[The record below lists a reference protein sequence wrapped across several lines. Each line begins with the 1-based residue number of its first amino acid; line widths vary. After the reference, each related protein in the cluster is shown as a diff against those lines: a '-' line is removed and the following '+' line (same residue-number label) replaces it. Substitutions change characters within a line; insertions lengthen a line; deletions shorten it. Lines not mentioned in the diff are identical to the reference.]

1 MNAMRLQTRI
11 TIMIV
16 AIVLL
21 SASVTMT
28 LTMWALIHS
37 TDRALEQKLFHI
49 AESVARLPVVLEE
62 LKGPPVNGEIQKQVQ
77 DILDASLDVDLI
89 VVCNMR
95 RQRYAHPNPDRIGGI
110 LVGDDESEVVEQ
122 AKRYISTA
130 TGTLGTSIRA
140 FVPVFDGET
149 QLGFIVAGTL
159 VYRVENTRRQTMLSL
174 LTYLFSGLGIGL
186 VGAVVLARRVKGI
199 LLGLEPEEIARLYS
213 EHSGLLEALH
223 EGVIAIDAQGK
234 ISMANESAR
243 ALMDMRDR
251 DLIGLDVDALLHNC
265 RLPEVMASGQA
276 EYDKEQ
282 EMLGRQV
289 IINRVPI
296 YDKGRVVGAVATF
309 RDKTL
314 LVRLAEELTGAK
326 QLVAALRASSHEFL
340 NKLQV
345 LLGLLDLGKY
355 DQAKKYILASHRRQ
369 LDANKELMSTFRDPV
384 VAGLMLGKASF
395 CREQNV
401 QLIITPDSRVDVIDD
416 ANVTHA
422 LVTAIGNLIDNAVEA
437 ARGAP
442 GGGEIT
448 ICLKNDAHRVIV
460 EVRDNGDG
468 LAPAVRER
476 LFTRGVTTKG
486 DGRGLGLFLV
496 REDLAVVG
504 GTIQVESR
512 KGETVFRVEIPLTAP
527 ECDEQ
532 QTEAEP

>member
-1 MNAMRLQTRI
+1 MRLQTRI

-21 SASVTMT
+21 SASVTMA
-28 LTMWALIHS
+28 LTTAAIIHS
-37 TDRALEQKLFHI
+37 TDRALERNLFNI
-49 AESVARLPVVLEE
+49 AEMVAKLPAVLEE
-62 LKGPPVNGEIQKQVQ
+62 LKGPPVNGEAQKQVQ

-95 RQRYAHPNPDRIGGI
+95 RERYAHPNPDRIGHT
-110 LVGDDESEVVEQ
+110 LVGDDENDVIEH

-140 FVPVFDGET
+140 FVPVFDGDR
-149 QLGFIVAGTL
+149 QLGFVVAGTL
-159 VYRVENTRRQTMLSL
+159 VHRVEKAHRQTMLSL

-186 VGAVVLARRVKGI
+186 AGAVVLARRVKGI

-223 EGVIAIDAQGK
+223 EGVIAIDAEGR

-243 ALMDMRDR
+243 ALLDMRNR
-251 DLIGLDVDALLHNC
+251 DLTGMDVDELLHNC
-265 RLPEVMASGQA
+265 RLPEVMSSGQA

-282 EMLGRQV
+282 EMLGRRV

-345 LLGLLDLGKY
+345 LLGLLDLEKY
-355 DQAKKYILASHRRQ
+355 DQAKKYILDSHRRQ
-369 LDANKELMSTFRDPV
+369 LDANKELMSTFRDPII
-384 VAGLMLGKASF
+384 AGLMLGKASF

-401 QLIITPDSRVDVIDD
+401 KLVVASDSHVDVID
-416 ANVTHA
+416 AAGVTHA
-422 LVTAIGNLIDNAVEA
+422 LVTTVGNLIDNAVEA
-437 ARGAP
+437 ARKAP
-442 GGGEIT
+442 GGGKIT
-448 ICLKNDAHRVIV
+448 VCLKNDASRVTV
-460 EVRDNGDG
+460 EVRDNGAGID
-468 LAPAVRER
+468 AAVRER
-476 LFTRGVTTKG
+476 LFMRGTSTKG
-486 DGRGLGLFLV
+486 EGRGLGLFLV
-496 REDLAVVG
+496 RQDLAAVNG
-504 GTIQVESR
+504 EIRVESCE
-512 KGETVFRVEIPLTAP
+512 GETVFRAAIPLPGTAP
-527 ECDEQ
+527 EAGE
-532 QTEAEP
+532 TERTQ